1 MTSAAQQIAE
11 ADERTPADGGV
22 IAECR
27 NLTKRYGSLAA
38 LDNVNLRLESGK
50 MYGLLGRNGAGKTT
64 LLHLLTGQILP
75 SSGDVRVYGRPVF
88 ENSPVLQKICFIK
101 ESQEYPKTMRV
112 ADVLRFASMLYPN
125 WDAALADQMIR
136 RFRLDVRKKTGQ
148 LSRGMES
155 MLGIVIGLASRADL
169 TIFDEPYLGLD
180 AANRTL
186 FYDVLL
192 QDFAERPRTIILST
206 HLIEEVNR
214 LFDEVIILKH
224 GRIVLHDDMETLRA
238 QTLAVSG
245 GKAKVEQ
252 WIRGKRVLHRHVFG
266 DTMTAAIYGQIG
278 DKERKALELEG
289 LRIEPLPLQQ
299 FMVRFTADEE
309 GVADE

>member
-1 MTSAAQQIAE
+1 MTAVK
-11 ADERTPADGGV
+11 DPVPAVGV
-22 IAECR
+22 ALAECR
-27 NLTKRYGSLAA
+27 SLSKHYASLAA
-38 LDNVNLRLESGK
+38 LDNVNLRIESGK

-75 SSGDVRVYGRPVF
+75 SAGDVRVFGQPVF
-88 ENSPVLQKICFIK
+88 ENSSVLQRICFIK
-101 ESQEYPKTMRV
+101 ESQEYPKAMRI
-112 ADVLRFASMLYPN
+112 ADVLRFASALYPN
-125 WDAALADQMIR
+125 WDEELAETMIR

-186 FYDVLL
+186 FYDCLL
-192 QDFAERPRTIILST
+192 RDFTEQPRTIILST

-214 LFDEVIILKH
+214 LFDEVIILKI
-224 GRIVLHDDMETLRA
+224 GRVALHDDVETLRA

-245 GKAKVEQ
+245 SRAKVER
-252 WIRGKRVLHRHVFG
+252 WIRDKRVLHRDVFG

-278 DKERKALELEG
+278 DNERKALELEG
-289 LRIEPLPLQQ
+289 LRVEPLPLQQ

-309 GVADE
+309 GVANE